1 MRRRETLIIWQ
12 KQISITER
20 QIMKKTKP
28 KMEVVYLLTYNV
40 YYFDVLMIYR
50 VKYLKTGMIRSYFK
64 IQTPQNRNL

>member
-28 KMEVVYLLTYNV
+28 KMEVVYLPTYLQYDSCNKLDRNSLNV
-40 YYFDVLMIYR
+40 A
-50 VKYLKTGMIRSYFK
+50 KKHH
-64 IQTPQNRNL
+64 NLS